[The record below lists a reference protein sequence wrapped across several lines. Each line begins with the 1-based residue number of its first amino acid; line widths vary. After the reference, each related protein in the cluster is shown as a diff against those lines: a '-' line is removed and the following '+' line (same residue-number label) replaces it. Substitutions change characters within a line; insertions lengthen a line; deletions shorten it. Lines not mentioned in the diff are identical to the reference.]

1 MKDKDQDFV
10 NKFGQIVLSLYLNLQ
25 KIKSVDVQWMRT
37 NFFIKTL
44 SYNHEGG
51 FHVDTLVPN

>member
-25 KIKSVDVQWMRT
+25 KIKSVDVQ
-37 NFFIKTL
+37 
-44 SYNHEGG
+44 
-51 FHVDTLVPN
+51 